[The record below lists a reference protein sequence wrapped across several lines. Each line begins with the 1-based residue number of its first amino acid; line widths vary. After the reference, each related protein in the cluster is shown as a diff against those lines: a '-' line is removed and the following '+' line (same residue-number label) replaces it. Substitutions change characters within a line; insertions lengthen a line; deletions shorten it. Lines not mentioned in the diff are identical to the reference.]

1 VFERKEKLFPTLRE
15 AVQKKNYSGYQQA
28 IYTYSRHSVS
38 GAHGCS
44 HSETEAS
51 EFVISKFVI
60 GDNSIHSYSLR
71 LPLFNPSSDE
81 MVTKVAFGSIILGA
95 RGHQEGQQ

>member
-15 AVQKKNYSGYQQA
+15 TVQKKNYS
-28 IYTYSRHSVS
+28 
-38 GAHGCS
+38 GCS